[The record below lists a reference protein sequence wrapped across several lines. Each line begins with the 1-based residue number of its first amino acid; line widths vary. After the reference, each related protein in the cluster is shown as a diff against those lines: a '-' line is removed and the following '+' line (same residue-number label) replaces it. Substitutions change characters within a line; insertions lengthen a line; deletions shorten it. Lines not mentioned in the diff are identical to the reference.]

1 MRHRKQRITETSWVN
16 MNSVTNPKTGR
27 KSYEIS
33 VNTFRL
39 ASNPKW
45 TSRDEFQAEV
55 ASIREHFDPAGNRGR
70 KLGTKWKYSN
80 RETAEQLL
88 TIALLKFGV

>member
-16 MNSVTNPKTGR
+16 LNSITNPKTGR

-39 ASNPKW
+39 ASNPKC
-45 TSRDEFQAEV
+45 TSRDEFQTELAN
-55 ASIREHFDPAGNRGR
+55 IRQHFDPAGNRGR
-70 KLGTKWKYSN
+70 KFVTKWKY
-80 RETAEQLL
+80 RDRATAEQLL
-88 TIALLKFGV
+88 TIALLKFGL